1 MRSFPITRGNALSR
15 PQIVW
20 LRRDLRL
27 ADQAAFHAAAQAGPV
42 IPVFILDD
50 ETPGSHA
57 MGGASRWWLHHALE
71 ALEKDLARHHSRLVL
86 RRGKVTDVLPK
97 LVEETGAEA
106 VHAVRHYE
114 PWWRKAQG
122 ELKDQVPLKLHDG
135 NYLLPPGSVRT
146 GSGGEYKIYTPFKNA
161 MFAAIDGF
169 DLLPEPSFSS
179 PDNWPAS
186 DDLADLDLLPT
197 GPDWAG
203 GMRTFWGDEFGTAAA
218 MERFE
223 EYLDQVSDYDEKRNL
238 PSIHGTS
245 RMSPH
250 LHFGEVSPRMLWQAM
265 SRYTSEGATIF
276 RQELVWRDYAQNVIC
291 QFPKY
296 GIEPYREGYGEDFWR
311 NPSRSEDIQAD
322 LEKWQRGKT
331 GYPIVDAG
339 MRELWATG
347 WMHNRVRMICAS
359 FLIKH
364 LLINWTHGERW
375 FWDTLCDADYASN
388 ATNWQWV
395 SGTGV
400 DSNMFVRIMAPLT
413 QSEKFDVGDYIR
425 QWVPELAD
433 LDDPYIHDPE
443 EHGCKP
449 ADYPSKVIGHKEAR
463 ERALQTYR
471 ANKD

>member
-1 MRSFPITRGNALSR
+1 MRRGNAAEE
-15 PQIVW
+15 
-20 LRRDLRL
+20 L
-27 ADQAAFHAAAQAGPV
+27 AKLAEEA
-42 IPVFILDD
+42 
-50 ETPGSHA
+50 
-57 MGGASRWWLHHALE
+57 GAS
-71 ALEKDLARHHSRLVL
+71 
-86 RRGKVTDVLPK
+86 T
-97 LVEETGAEA
+97 
-106 VHAVRHYE
+106 VHAIRHYE

-122 ELKDQVPLKLHDG
+122 SLKDKLDLQLHDG
-135 NYLLPPGSVRT
+135 NYLLPPGTVTT
-146 GSGGEYKIYTPFKNA
+146 GSGNPYKIYTPFKNS

-169 DLLPEPSFSS
+169 DLLPEPSLSA
-179 PDNWPAS
+179 PDSWPAS
-186 DDLADLDLLPT
+186 DDLANWDLLPT
-197 GPDWAG
+197 KPDWAG
-203 GMRTFWGDEFGTAAA
+203 GMREFWDAQHGTSAA
-218 MERFE
+218 MEQFE
-223 EYLDQVSDYDEKRNL
+223 DYLDIVSDYDEERNL

-250 LHFGEVSPRMLWQAM
+250 LHFGEVSPRMLWEAM
-265 SRYTSEGATIF
+265 SRYTSEGATIY

-291 QFPKY
+291 QFPTY
-296 GIEPYREGYGEDFWR
+296 GVEPYRDCYDESFWR
-311 NPSRSEDIQAD
+311 NPNRGHVIQEE
-322 LEKWQRGKT
+322 LEAWQRGQT

-347 WMHNRVRMICAS
+347 WMHNRVRMITAS

-375 FWDTLCDADYASN
+375 FWDTLVDADYASN

-413 QSEKFDVGDYIR
+413 QSEKFDAGDYIR

-433 LDDPYIHDPE
+433 IDDPYIHDPE

-449 ADYPSKVIGHKEAR
+449 SDYPSKIIGHKEAR
-463 ERALQTYR
+463 ERALETYR